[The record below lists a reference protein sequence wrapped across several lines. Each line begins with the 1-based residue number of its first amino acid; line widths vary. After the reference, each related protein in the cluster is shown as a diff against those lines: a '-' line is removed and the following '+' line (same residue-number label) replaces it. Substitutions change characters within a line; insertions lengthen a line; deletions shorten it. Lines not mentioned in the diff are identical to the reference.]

1 MRNYTTRDREKAIF
15 ALVVGVIM
23 IILAGW
29 FAFFAPVE
37 KHTAPDAIYPMV
49 NQNIAWEGAGYS
61 GIWGGAGK

>member
-49 NQNIAWEGAGYS
+49 NQNITWEGAGYD
-61 GIWGGAGK
+61 GFRGGNGR